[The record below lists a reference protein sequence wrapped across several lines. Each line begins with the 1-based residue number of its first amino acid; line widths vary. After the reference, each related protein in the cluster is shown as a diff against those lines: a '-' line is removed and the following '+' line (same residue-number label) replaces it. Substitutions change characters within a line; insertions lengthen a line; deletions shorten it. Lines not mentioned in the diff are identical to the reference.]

1 MYCLGVVPRK
11 RTSSEEVAAGD
22 PRSGGG
28 SHRSGITGEGDSSED
43 GGDRL
48 KSAEVN
54 SNIGS
59 QELDGVNE
67 VKHESAARLI
77 TAPSL
82 MGGVSGDGEPKP
94 CDPLSILY
102 TKGRAPLAAGRILLV
117 WY

>member
-1 MYCLGVVPRK
+1 LGGVPRK
-11 RTSSEEVAAGD
+11 RTSSEEVATGD

-28 SHRSGITGEGDSSED
+28 SLRSDATDEGDSSE
-43 GGDRL
+43 GEGDRL

-67 VKHESAARLI
+67 VKDESAARLT

-94 CDPLSILY
+94 CDPLSVLY
-102 TKGRAPLAAGRILLV
+102 TKGRAPVAAGRIFLV